1 MGFSAF
7 MDQSQFYENIFFK
20 PQKRLAVSP
29 NSSFIYSVY
38 SFFIYTVVEVTV
50 WRGFLKWSFWK
61 VDKIIE
67 KKYWKTIHLVGCWRP
82 ISSKIN
88 SLKCIF
94 EEFCKH
100 LFLFILLKFRKI
112 SKYFQGTP
120 LTQMACMSSKSAIE
134 TSNQGVKSV
143 QSLQ

>member
-29 NSSFIYSVY
+29 D
-38 SFFIYTVVEVTV
+38 SFFIYTVAEVTV

-67 KKYWKTIHLVGCWRP
+67 KKYWKTIHPVGSWRP

-120 LTQMACMSSKSAIE
+120 LTQMACMSSKSKIE
-134 TSNQGVKSV
+134 TLNQGVKSV
-143 QSLQ
+143 QRLQ

>member
-1 MGFSAF
+1 

-29 NSSFIYSVY
+29 D
-38 SFFIYTVVEVTV
+38 SFFIYTVAEVTV

-67 KKYWKTIHLVGCWRP
+67 KKYWKTIHLVESWRS

-88 SLKCIF
+88 SWKCIF

-120 LTQMACMSSKSAIE
+120 LTQMACMSSKSKIE
-134 TSNQGVKSV
+134 TLNQGVKSV
-143 QSLQ
+143 QRLQ